1 MSLLFGSVFSGINV
15 IFDRQFGFMKEMLV
29 APVSRTSIIMGKILG
44 GAITATL
51 QGGLILVI
59 AILMGAFTLSPLFIA
74 GALLSIG
81 VMLLITASF
90 VGLGVAIGSGLTD
103 FHAFQLISTFIMWP
117 LFMLSGVFFP
127 IDIAPLPLQLVM
139 LVDPL
144 FYGVELL
151 RWCLNGTTAAILG
164 SFGWLIS
171 LSILSLFA
179 LVMVVLGTLIFNRV
193 QI

>member
-1 MSLLFGSVFSGINV
+1 
-15 IFDRQFGFMKEMLV
+15 
-29 APVSRTSIIMGKILG
+29 
-44 GAITATL
+44 
-51 QGGLILVI
+51 
-59 AILMGAFTLSPLFIA
+59 
-74 GALLSIG
+74 
-81 VMLLITASF
+81 
-90 VGLGVAIGSGLTD
+90 
-103 FHAFQLISTFIMWP
+103 
-117 LFMLSGVFFP
+117 MLSGVFFP
-127 IDIAPLPLQLVM
+127 LDTAPLPIQLVM